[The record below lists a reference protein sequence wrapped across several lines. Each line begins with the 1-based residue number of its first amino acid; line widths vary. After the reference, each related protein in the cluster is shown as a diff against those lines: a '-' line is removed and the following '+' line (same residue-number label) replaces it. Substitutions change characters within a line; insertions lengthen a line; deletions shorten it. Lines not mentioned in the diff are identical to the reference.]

1 MAGKTS
7 ILKYEDFMN
16 REPSLPV
23 GGTTRLDGSVEH
35 IEIKDL
41 TFTYKNSD
49 NGVRHITL
57 EAKRNAPIM
66 LVGEVGRA
74 SPLLHIL

>member
-1 MAGKTS
+1 
-7 ILKYEDFMN
+7 MN

-41 TFTYKNSD
+41 TLPIRIVIMEF
-49 NGVRHITL
+49 
-57 EAKRNAPIM
+57 AK
-66 LVGEVGRA
+66 
-74 SPLLHIL
+74 

>member
-1 MAGKTS
+1 
-7 ILKYEDFMN
+7 MN

-23 GGTTRLDGSVEH
+23 GGTTRLDSSIEH

-49 NGVRHITL
+49 NGVRQITL

-66 LVGEVGRA
+66 LVGESGAGKSTIAHIVGGSCKRRA
-74 SPLLHIL
+74 LQ